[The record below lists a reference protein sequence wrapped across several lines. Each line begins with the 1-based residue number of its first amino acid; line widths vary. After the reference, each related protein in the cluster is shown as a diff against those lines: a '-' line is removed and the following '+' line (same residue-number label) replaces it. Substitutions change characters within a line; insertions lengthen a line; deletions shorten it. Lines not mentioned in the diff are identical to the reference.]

1 MHRCPRVLRVAAIA
15 AALVAARA
23 GASDCYTLTL
33 RDSWGDGWNGAEWV
47 FQANET
53 FSEGTLDS
61 GLVEEVSLCVASA
74 PTCFAFE
81 VRPGSYDSEISWDFD
96 LVDVEGGAAPFARTE
111 YWLLADG
118 RVIESACDEEPL
130 RPSAAPTYARADA
143 LRRADGVAA
152 AVSGA
157 DGRRHARPV
166 VRPPPGPRRRRGLR
180 FLRQRDGRRLLRR
193 PGVDYPYACRDWVGY
208 DCANAAEDW
217 NASVAEDW
225 NAEDVAALLAACP
238 RSCGTCN
245 AFAYDPGGAPST
257 RGAVVV
263 FDEAVRVAATSV
275 VVRGSNAS
283 VALAGGAT
291 RLFEVTSGG
300 ALRLE
305 NLALRGGAPSLGGG
319 GAGDYFVFANSRNAT
334 DPRSRVAVANLDV
347 DAMVVWDYQ
356 VPNAFIYGADRM
368 PTGNVP
374 SLYWPTT
381 MTDDV
386 AWRAAVIEVARPV
399 DGGQPASALDLEVY
413 GTTGDATRYGND
425 PTLEE
430 VVGWAADS
438 VEKFFDEPFAPS
450 ASRAARVSG

>member
-1 MHRCPRVLRVAAIA
+1 MHRCPSIVRVAAIA

-61 GLVEEVSLCVASA
+61 GLVDEVSLCVASA

-130 RPSAAPTYARADA
+130 RPSAAPTYTRAPTHS
-143 LRRADGVAA
+143 VAPTA
-152 AVSGA
+152 S
-157 DGRRHARPV
+157 
-166 VRPPPGPRRRRGLR
+166 PPPSAAPTGDDTPVLSSGRLQGLVDAAGYASYGNATDVGC
-180 FLRQRDGRRLLRR
+180 FDD
-193 PGVDYPYACRDWVGY
+193 PEYADYPYACRDWVGY

-238 RSCGTCN
+238 RSCGTCD
-245 AFAYDPGGAPST
+245 AFDYDDPFGASPVYAL
-257 RGAVVV
+257 GAVVV

-305 NLALRGGAPSLGGG
+305 NLALRGGAPSLGDGGAVAVEGGSLLVLVDCVVSDSTAGGSTTTGG
-319 GAGDYFVFANSRNAT
+319 GG
-334 DPRSRVAVANLDV
+334 VAVEGVL
-347 DAMVVWDYQ
+347 
-356 VPNAFIYGADRM
+356 FLFRTRI
-368 PTGNVP
+368 
-374 SLYWPTT
+374 
-381 MTDDV
+381 V
-386 AWRAAVIEVARPV
+386 A
-399 DGGQPASALDLEVY
+399 S
-413 GTTGDATRYGND
+413 
-425 PTLEE
+425 
-430 VVGWAADS
+430 
-438 VEKFFDEPFAPS
+438 
-450 ASRAARVSG
+450 